1 MKKIICIV
9 ILLLS
14 MDFSTYAQ
22 DAYPQV
28 EVKVSSDKVK
38 VGGRLYYSHVVLEK
52 QTLYSISRAYG
63 VEVIEIIEANPK
75 LHLSTSPIRTG
86 DVLFIPIVNRPVI
99 EIADDAEENV
109 APIDT
114 DNSLAPSESLLESV
128 TDSLTAE
135 KIDFAGKKVNLSLL
149 LPFDVDTTANKN
161 YLNFYFGA
169 LLAVKELADKG
180 MQIEVNAV
188 DISGEDALALNRR
201 TLKESD
207 LIVGPVSGYDI
218 TRTLSVTPK
227 DKYIIS
233 PLDPRT
239 ESLTE
244 NSRVILAGTPARVQI
259 EDMIS
264 WIQEDMVEEPD
275 TLASLSHTDSLTTIS
290 HHHDSAHLTPL
301 VDSLIVVSETGYK
314 RTSTQDMMEEML
326 SVIPDRRK
334 IAVDYSLS
342 GGLEMNEWFGIHT
355 HLKDTLTRVVIA
367 SEHDIFVKD
376 AIRNVSLQ
384 KNMQKNVVLYGP
396 AKTKSAELEEMCDA
410 FLHNSVTYHIDY
422 YSSDV
427 IRFIKDYRAL
437 YGGEPDSYSFHG
449 YDTVKYFI
457 SAYAKYGEKWPEHLE
472 EFTMNGLQTY
482 FHFKKPSGYKG
493 AVNEGIR
500 RVVYS
505 PGYKIEVFDK

>member
-1 MKKIICIV
+1 MKRIIRIV
-9 ILLLS
+9 IPLLCISLS
-14 MDFSTYAQ
+14 SHAQ
-22 DAYPQV
+22 NTYPQV
-28 EVKVSSDKVK
+28 EVQVSADKVK
-38 VGGRLYYSHVVLEK
+38 MGGKLYYSHVVLEK

-63 VEVIEIIEANPK
+63 AEVIEIIEANPK
-75 LHLSTSPIRTG
+75 LHLATSPLRAG
-86 DVLFIPIVNRPVI
+86 DVLLIPVVNRPV
-99 EIADDAEENV
+99 AEAAENTEHDFV
-109 APIDT
+109 PDSATDT
-114 DNSLAPSESLLESV
+114 PLCPSDTLSKNAA
-128 TDSLTAE
+128 DSLTTGG
-135 KIDFAGKKVNLSLL
+135 IDFNGKKVSLSLL
-149 LPFDVDTTANKN
+149 LPFEVDTTANKN
-161 YLNFYFGA
+161 YLNFYFGT

-180 MQIEVNAV
+180 MQIELNAV

-207 LIVGPVSGYDI
+207 LIVGPVSSYDI
-218 TRTLSVTPK
+218 TRTLSLIPE

-259 EDMIS
+259 EDMVS
-264 WIQEDMVEEPD
+264 WIMEDMVEEPD
-275 TLASLSHTDSLTTIS
+275 TLAP
-290 HHHDSAHLTPL
+290 AP

-314 RTSTQDMMEEML
+314 RTSTQDMMETQL
-326 SVIPDRRK
+326 SIIPDRRK
-334 IAVDYSLS
+334 VPVDYSLS

-367 SEHDIFVKD
+367 SEHDIFIKD

-457 SAYAKYGEKWPEHLE
+457 SAYAQYGEDWSEHLE
-472 EFTMNGLQTY
+472 EFTMSGLQTY
-482 FHFKKPSGYKG
+482 FRFKTPSGYKG

-505 PGYKIEVFDK
+505 PGYKTEVFDK